1 MEGRMKSNIALEK
14 VSIKTDRK
22 ELIWVKGKK
31 EEFSVYRIPKQHLY
45 FNIEN
50 GRYADKMIQLRADN
64 PGVDIDPKEEKWK
77 KEILSM
83 LEGEYT
89 TLEGAGTESD
99 KVAFQRLRDDIIN
112 RTQLKPGVVLADGG
126 VIDGNRR
133 LAVFISLHE
142 PQFSYFEGVILPEDI
157 PATDRWGIEVGIQ
170 MGKDQQLDYSAIN
183 KLLKIRQG
191 LELFKSIQL
200 PIGETPESMVVKS
213 LYGVDKKEIE
223 SSIER
228 INLIDEYLAF
238 FKILGQYHRVSAN
251 SEQFIEAVNVLKAA
265 ESKLKEHEK
274 SKLKSQLFVIIRE
287 NLMSNWDIRD
297 FSRALGGRSKSPGR
311 KSKPIE
317 KAINHFVEHSTD
329 PTKIRDAYTENKSAT
344 LIEKT
349 KTICSEFQNIF
360 EAEKQSNQPLI
371 LVKDA
376 RIKMETLKESLK
388 SFKKD
393 EDEPMIKKE
402 LIEIKK
408 LVKACHNTLHN
419 VKKNKKK

>member
-1 MEGRMKSNIALEK
+1 MKGNISLEK
-14 VSIKTDRK
+14 VSEETDRK
-22 ELIWVKGKK
+22 ELLWVKGKK
-31 EEFSVYRIPKQHLY
+31 QEFPVYRIPKQHLY

-64 PGVDIDPKEEKWK
+64 PGVDIDPKEEQWK
-77 KEILSM
+77 KEILNM
-83 LEGEYT
+83 LKGEYRGA
-89 TLEGAGTESD
+89 LEGAGTEKD
-99 KVAFQRLRDDIIN
+99 KVAFQRLRVDIVD

-133 LAVFISLHE
+133 LAVLMTLDG
-142 PQFSYFEGVILPEDI
+142 PAFSYFEGVILPEDI

-170 MGKDQQLDYSAIN
+170 MGKDQQLDYSPIN

-191 LELFKSIQL
+191 LELFKSIPL
-200 PIGETPESMVVKS
+200 PSGETPESMVAKS

-223 SSIER
+223 SSIDR

-238 FKILGQYHRVSAN
+238 FKMPGQYHRVSDK

-265 ESKLKEHEK
+265 GDKIKTHEM

-287 NLMSNWDIRD
+287 NLMSNWDIRN
-297 FSRALGGRSKSPGR
+297 FSKALGGRSKSPGR

-317 KAINHFVEHSTD
+317 KAIKHFIEHSTD
-329 PTKIRDAYTENKSAT
+329 PTMIRNAYTENKQAK
-344 LIEKT
+344 LVEKA
-349 KTICSEFQNIF
+349 KTVCAEFKNIY
-360 EAEKQSNQPLI
+360 EAEKEANQPLS

-408 LVKACHNTLHN
+408 LAKACYSTLIN
-419 VKKNKKK
+419 VSKK